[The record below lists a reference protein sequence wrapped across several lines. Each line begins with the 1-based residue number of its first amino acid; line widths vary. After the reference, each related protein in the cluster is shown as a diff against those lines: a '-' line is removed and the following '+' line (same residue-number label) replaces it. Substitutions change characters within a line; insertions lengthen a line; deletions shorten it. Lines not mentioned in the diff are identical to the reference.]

1 MKSIRI
7 GSGAGFSGDRIEPA
21 VLLASKG
28 QINYLVLECL
38 AERTIALA
46 QKRKLANPILG
57 YDPLLE
63 KRIKPLLPFVKKNGF
78 KLISNIGAANPIAA
92 AKKIKE
98 IAMAKGLDLKIAAV
112 LGDDVL
118 EFVELNKDS
127 LKTLETGKTLSTYDI
142 LSANAYIGVEGI
154 IEALHQGADIIITGR
169 VADPSLFLAPMM
181 FEFNW
186 ESTDWEKLG
195 RGTIIGHL
203 LECAG
208 QLTGGYFGNAS
219 NKIIPDL
226 DQIGFPFADV
236 TEDGLAIFGKV
247 EGTGGL
253 LNLQTAKEQLLYE
266 VVNPNAYLTPDVSAD
281 FMSVKLK
288 EIGPNQVQ
296 LCEGGGNE
304 KPSHLKV
311 SVGYRAFFQGEGEIS
326 YGGADAVERAKLA
339 GEIVEKRLIM
349 HGFLPDSIRVDFIG
363 LNSLFNG
370 TLSSSI
376 NPTEVRLRVVAKA
389 DSEEAAALV
398 GEEVE
403 ALYTNGPA
411 AGGGVRKN
419 TIEQLGIVSVLFPR
433 NLIEQSV
440 IFA

>member
-1 MKSIRI
+1 MKTIRI
-7 GSGAGFSGDRIEPA
+7 GSGAGFSGDRIDPA
-21 VLLASKG
+21 VTLAEKG
-28 QINYLVLECL
+28 NLDYLVLECL

-46 QKRKLANPILG
+46 QKRKLANPELG
-57 YDPLLE
+57 YDPFLE

-78 KLISNIGAANPIAA
+78 KIISNIGAANPHAA
-92 AKKIKE
+92 AKKMKE
-98 IAMAKGLDLKIAAV
+98 IASEIGIDVKIAAV

-118 EFVELNKDS
+118 EFVELNKDC
-127 LKTLETGKTLSTYDI
+127 LKTIETGKPLSSYDI
-142 LSANAYIGVEGI
+142 LSANAYIGAEGI

-181 FEFNW
+181 FEFKW
-186 ESTDWEKLG
+186 ESTNWEKLG
-195 RGTIIGHL
+195 RGTIVGHL
-203 LECAG
+203 LECGG
-208 QLTGGYFGNAS
+208 QLTGGYFADLRHKNV
-219 NKIIPDL
+219 PDL
-226 DQIGFPFADV
+226 ANLGFPFADV

-247 EGTGGL
+247 EGTGGI

-266 VVNPNAYLTPDVSAD
+266 VVNPHAYLTPDVSAN
-281 FMSVKLK
+281 FMSVQLK

-296 LCEGGGNE
+296 LCAGGGNE

-326 YGGADAVERAKLA
+326 YGGTDAVERGKLA
-339 GEIVEKRLIM
+339 GEIVIKRL
-349 HGFLPDSIRVDFIG
+349 HNLGFHFDSIRVDLIG
-363 LNSLFNG
+363 VNSLFNG
-370 TLSSSI
+370 TLSSSSF
-376 NPTEVRLRVVAKA
+376 PTEVRLRVVAKA
-389 DSEEAAALV
+389 ESAEFAALV

-411 AGGGVRKN
+411 GGGGVRKN

-440 IFA
+440 IFV